1 MSSRDILWFEIH
13 LIFQGRWPLNIIH
26 PLGNVLIVLR
36 RRAWKKCRS
45 SIFTYGGV
53 YGIMQGRIT
62 MVFIDAY
69 FFLNYA
75 SDMILQVW
83 IRKGHIVTNR
93 LVEEQK
99 VLRLEI
105 QWNNCVWR
113 TQLIITNVLTYNCYF
128 SFLLKSFLLPP
139 LLFGRFHI
147 QKKAIPP
154 VCDTTINKDK
164 QTNKQINKQTKEK
177 WFS

>member
-1 MSSRDILWFEIH
+1 
-13 LIFQGRWPLNIIH
+13 
-26 PLGNVLIVLR
+26 
-36 RRAWKKCRS
+36 
-45 SIFTYGGV
+45 
-53 YGIMQGRIT
+53 

-105 QWNNCVWR
+105 QWNNCV
-113 TQLIITNVLTYNCYF
+113 
-128 SFLLKSFLLPP
+128 
-139 LLFGRFHI
+139 
-147 QKKAIPP
+147 
-154 VCDTTINKDK
+154 
-164 QTNKQINKQTKEK
+164 
-177 WFS
+177 